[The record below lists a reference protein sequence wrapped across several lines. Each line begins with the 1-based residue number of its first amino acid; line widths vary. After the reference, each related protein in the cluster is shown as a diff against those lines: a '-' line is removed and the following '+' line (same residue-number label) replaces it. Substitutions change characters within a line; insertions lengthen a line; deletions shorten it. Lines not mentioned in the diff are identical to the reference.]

1 MPPLKIDT
9 GFKLALLSGIGILG
23 AALLFFAYNQS
34 ALVVETAHSEKLNRA
49 SNEGM
54 QLVHLSHAVLQYHG
68 ARSVRQWRDQA
79 QLVGEMVGTLADAL
93 ADPPLRLVSEANPEL
108 RDIVARIAVRTNN
121 LLASGEK
128 LIEIHDQ
135 ANADGKTREIADILA
150 AQFFQEATQLQ
161 AALRALTVASDAGL
175 QSAYLHSRNRQI
187 VLFFVVATLVS
198 LFGVI
203 VSLRF
208 RAAVLNPLADL
219 GRTIASIRE
228 GGHLRT
234 TVRTNDEIGTVCRT
248 FNELQ
253 DQIEADIAE
262 KQDTA
267 EELDRHRH
275 HLQEL
280 LDARTADL
288 LRANVALAEARDL
301 ALAASQAKSVFLA
314 NMSHEIRTPLN
325 AVIGLTHLLQ
335 RAQPAPGQLDKLGKI
350 ASSAQHLLNLLN
362 DILDFSKIEAGHMA
376 LELNEFDLGS
386 LMADV
391 RSITIE
397 RVLAKR
403 LSFATELG
411 EFNGS
416 SAFNASR
423 EAGKPRGPG
432 ERDDRHRRLVGD
444 ATRLSQILVNYLGN
458 AVKFTERG
466 GITLRARKL
475 EETEDTLLVR
485 FEVQDSGI
493 GIAADKLDQV
503 FEAFEQADSSTTRQY
518 GGTGLGLAINKRL
531 AQLMGGEVGADSTE
545 GRGSTFWLTV
555 RLDKARG
562 QATRP
567 PEQAAATSA
576 EQMLKRGFGGCRI
589 LLAEDDPINQE
600 VALEL
605 LREGPGLD
613 VDLAGDGR
621 QAADMAAIRRYDL
634 ILMDIQMPEMDGLAA
649 TEAIRGLP
657 GYAGTPILAMTANV
671 FSEDRARC
679 IAAGMNDFIVKPV
692 DPELLFA
699 TLLRWLSA
707 TPFAPAAPGAGN
719 TVTETAGDA
728 LGETAGETP
737 EKILPA
743 ALAAL
748 SGLDVRHGLTM
759 LGGRAAP
766 YLRLLRRY
774 AIRHSGYMAP
784 LRERIAFADLGEAKR
799 LAHSLKGSSGTM
811 GATTVQR
818 MATELEAAL
827 GEGRADGEIERLAT
841 ALESELQH
849 LVAGI
854 LAALPEETAAPR

>member
-1 MPPLKIDT
+1 MPAIGINT

-34 ALVVETAHSEKLNRA
+34 ALVVETVHSEKLHHA

-54 QLVHLSHAVLQYHG
+54 ELVHLSHAVLQYPG
-68 ARSVRQWRDQA
+68 ARSVQQWRDQA
-79 QLVGEMVGTLADAL
+79 QLVDEIVGALADTLADLPAGTS
-93 ADPPLRLVSEANPEL
+93 PVPEANPEL
-108 RDIVARIAVRTNN
+108 HDIVARIATRANN
-121 LLASGEK
+121 LRASGEK
-128 LIEIHDQ
+128 LIEIRGQ
-135 ANADGKTREIADILA
+135 TAADGKSREIADILA

-161 AALRALTVASDAGL
+161 AALRALTAASDAGL
-175 QSAYLHSRNRQI
+175 QSAYRNSRLRQI
-187 VLFFVVATLVS
+187 VLFLVVTTLVS
-198 LFGVI
+198 LFGGI

-219 GRTIASIRE
+219 ARTIASIRE

-234 TVRTNDEIGTVCRT
+234 TVRADDEIGAVCRT
-248 FNELQ
+248 FNALQ

-262 KQDTA
+262 KRNTA

-288 LRANVALAEARDL
+288 LRSNVALSGARDL
-301 ALAASQAKSVFLA
+301 ALAASQAKSAFLA

-376 LELNEFDLGS
+376 LELDEFDLGS
-386 LMADV
+386 LMANV
-391 RSITIE
+391 RSMTIE

-403 LSFATELG
+403 LSFDTELG

-416 SAFNASR
+416 NASH
-423 EAGKPRGPG
+423 EAGEANKLNG
-432 ERDDRHRRLVGD
+432 RDDRRRRLVGD

-466 GITLRARKL
+466 GIVLRARKL
-475 EETEDTLLVR
+475 EETEGTLLVR

-531 AQLMGGEVGADSTE
+531 AQLMGGEVGADSAE

-555 RLDKARG
+555 RLDKARER
-562 QATRP
+562 AARP

-576 EQMLKRGFGGCRI
+576 EQALKRGFGGCRI

-621 QAADMAAIRRYDL
+621 QAADMAATRRYDL

-649 TEAIRGLP
+649 TGAIRGLP

-719 TVTETAGDA
+719 TATETAGDRS
-728 LGETAGETP
+728 GETYGET
-737 EKILPA
+737 LPA
-743 ALAAL
+743 ALAAF

-774 AIRHSGYMAP
+774 AIRYSGYMAP
-784 LRERIAFADLGEAKR
+784 LRERIAFADLGEARR

-818 MATELEAAL
+818 MAAELEAAL
-827 GEGRADGEIERLAT
+827 GEGRANGEIERLAT